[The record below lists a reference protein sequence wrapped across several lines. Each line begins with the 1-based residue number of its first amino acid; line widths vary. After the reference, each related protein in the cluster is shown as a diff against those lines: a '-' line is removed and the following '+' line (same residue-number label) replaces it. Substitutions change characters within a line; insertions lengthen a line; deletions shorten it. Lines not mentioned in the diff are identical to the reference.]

1 MVFSSLSF
9 LFLFLPILLV
19 IYFIA
24 KGKYKNYILLFF
36 SLIFYSWG
44 EPKYVFLMIISI
56 LLNYFFALR
65 IEKENNKK
73 IVLIISIFTN
83 LGLLFYFKYWNFFS
97 SNLNSLFHISLKRI
111 ENVLP
116 IGISFYTFQELSYL
130 IDVYRKKIKAQK
142 NIFILG
148 TYIAFFPQLI
158 AGPIVRYKDIEKQL
172 KKRIHSMDK
181 FCDGARRFII
191 GFSKKIIIANNVA
204 IVSDCIFSQITDL
217 GFTMIVIGTI
227 AFSIQIYYDFSGYSD
242 MTIGLAK
249 MFGFE
254 IKENFNY
261 PYSAISIKDFWKRRH
276 ISLSSWFKEYVYIPL
291 GGNRVNK
298 IKLIRN
304 ILIVWILTGLWHGAN
319 WNYIIW

>member
-1 MVFSSLSF
+1 
-9 LFLFLPILLV
+9 
-19 IYFIA
+19 
-24 KGKYKNYILLFF
+24 
-36 SLIFYSWG
+36 
-44 EPKYVFLMIISI
+44 
-56 LLNYFFALR
+56 
-65 IEKENNKK
+65 
-73 IVLIISIFTN
+73 
-83 LGLLFYFKYWNFFS
+83 
-97 SNLNSLFHISLKRI
+97 
-111 ENVLP
+111 
-116 IGISFYTFQELSYL
+116 
-130 IDVYRKKIKAQK
+130 
-142 NIFILG
+142 
-148 TYIAFFPQLI
+148 
-158 AGPIVRYKDIEKQL
+158 
-172 KKRIHSMDK
+172 MDK

-261 PYSAISIKDFWKRRH
+261 PYSAISIKDFWKRWH

-319 WNYIIW
+319 WNYIIWGLYYAMMILIENGISKYINRIPILIKWVVTFILINIGWLIFKVENIYQLKIIIKNIITLKRYSFLDFMWSNYNVINYFIFIIIGIIFMFPITKYFKKYETKYMYCIIRDIVLIILLCISICSLINNSYNPFLYFRF